1 MPQVMTMERRIGSLN
16 VNFREI
22 ARELGLSPM
31 TIYRVVNLD
40 PCVSRETRERV
51 TDALNRCGFFT
62 HRRGKR
68 FKVLFDFIDH
78 PYLSHYGEKLL
89 HNIRELGF
97 HCSRTCYRTARTRFL
112 DMAAVSDV
120 AVFISVPDSTI
131 IDEARRVNP
140 DLYTVTLSTRS
151 NADVTLSPDNTR
163 GGELAARHLA
173 RHRHRHIAI
182 HLAERHPTRME
193 RCKAFCGEM
202 RFLDPDCRIDFIHE
216 RRTEQT
222 APLLRSYFDS
232 VDRLPDS
239 ILFLAGEFADCY
251 RRELLEPE
259 PERYSGI
266 GVLTFDHPLDQ
277 RFAHL
282 EYNFDCI
289 GFRSQDLLEWAEYYI
304 TNRPMMKK
312 RTPIHTLIEV
322 QLVEN
327 GSIRMK
333 S

>member
-1 MPQVMTMERRIGSLN
+1 MERRTGSLN
-16 VNFREI
+16 VNFHEI
-22 ARELGLSPM
+22 ARELGVSAM
-31 TIYRVVNLD
+31 TVYRVVNLD
-40 PCVSRETRERV
+40 PAVKRETRERV

-89 HNIRELGF
+89 TNIQKQGF
-97 HCSRTCYRTARTRFL
+97 HCCRTSHRTARTDFL
-112 DMAAVSDV
+112 DPAAGSD
-120 AVFISVPDSTI
+120 AALFLSVPDNAI

-163 GGELAARHLA
+163 GGELAARHLF

-202 RFLDPDCRIDFIHE
+202 RFLDPECRLDFIHE
-216 RRTEQT
+216 RKTEQT
-222 APLLRSYFDS
+222 TPLLRHYFDT
-232 VDRLPDS
+232 VDKLPDS
-239 ILFLAGEFADCY
+239 ILFLAGEFADTY

-259 PERYSGI
+259 PERYGRI
-266 GVLTFDHPLDQ
+266 GVLTFDHPQDQ

-282 EYNFDCI
+282 DYNFDCI
-289 GFRSQDLLEWAEYYI
+289 GFRSQNLLEWAEYYI

-312 RTPIHTLIEV
+312 RSPIHTSIEV
-322 QLVEN
+322 RLEEN

>member
-1 MPQVMTMERRIGSLN
+1 MERRTGSLN
-16 VNFREI
+16 VNFHEI
-22 ARELGLSPM
+22 ARELGVSAM
-31 TIYRVVNLD
+31 TVYRVVNLD
-40 PCVSRETRERV
+40 PAVKRETRERV

-89 HNIRELGF
+89 TNIQKQGF
-97 HCSRTCYRTARTRFL
+97 HCCRTSHRTARTDFL
-112 DMAAVSDV
+112 DTAAVSDV
-120 AVFISVPDSTI
+120 AVFLSVPDNAI
-131 IDEARRVNP
+131 IDVARRVNP

-163 GGELAARHLA
+163 GGELAARHLF

-202 RFLDPDCRIDFIHE
+202 RFLDPECRLDFIHE
-216 RRTEQT
+216 RKTEQT
-222 APLLRSYFDS
+222 TPLLRHYFDT
-232 VDRLPDS
+232 VDKLPDS
-239 ILFLAGEFADCY
+239 ILFLAGEFADTY

-259 PERYSGI
+259 PERYGRI
-266 GVLTFDHPLDQ
+266 GVLTFDHPQDQ

-282 EYNFDCI
+282 DYNFDCI
-289 GFRSQDLLEWAEYYI
+289 GFRSQNLLEWAEYYI

-312 RTPIHTLIEV
+312 RSPIHTSIEV
-322 QLVEN
+322 RLVEN

>member
-1 MPQVMTMERRIGSLN
+1 MERRTGSLN
-16 VNFREI
+16 INFHEI
-22 ARELGLSPM
+22 ARELGVSAM
-31 TIYRVVNLD
+31 TVYRVVNLD
-40 PCVSRETRERV
+40 PAVKRETRERV

-62 HRRGKR
+62 HRRGKH

-89 HNIRELGF
+89 TNIQKLGF
-97 HCSRTCYRTARTRFL
+97 HCCRTSHRTARTDFL
-112 DMAAVSDV
+112 DTAAVSDV
-120 AVFISVPDSTI
+120 AVFLSVPDNAI

-163 GGELAARHLA
+163 GGELAARHLF

-202 RFLDPDCRIDFIHE
+202 RFLDPECRLDFIHE
-216 RRTEQT
+216 RKTEQT
-222 APLLRSYFDS
+222 TPLLRHYFDT
-232 VDRLPDS
+232 VDKLPDS
-239 ILFLAGEFADCY
+239 ILFLADTY

-259 PERYSGI
+259 PERYGRI
-266 GVLTFDHPLDQ
+266 GVLTFDHPQDQ

-282 EYNFDCI
+282 DYNFDCI
-289 GFRSQDLLEWAEYYI
+289 GFRSQNLLEWAEYYI

-312 RTPIHTLIEV
+312 RSPIHTSIEV
-322 QLVEN
+322 RLVEN

>member
-1 MPQVMTMERRIGSLN
+1 MERRTGSLN
-16 VNFREI
+16 VNFHEI
-22 ARELGLSPM
+22 ARELGVSAM
-31 TIYRVVNLD
+31 TVYRVVNLD
-40 PCVSRETRERV
+40 PAVKRETRERV

-62 HRRGKR
+62 HRRGKH

-89 HNIRELGF
+89 TNIQKLGF
-97 HCSRTCYRTARTRFL
+97 HCCRTSHRTARTDFL
-112 DMAAVSDV
+112 DTAAVSDV
-120 AVFISVPDSTI
+120 AVFLSVPDNAI

-163 GGELAARHLA
+163 GGELAARHLF

-182 HLAERHPTRME
+182 YLAERHPTRME

-202 RFLDPDCRIDFIHE
+202 RFLAPECRLDFIHE
-216 RRTEQT
+216 RKAEQT
-222 APLLRSYFDS
+222 TPLLRHYFDT
-232 VDRLPDS
+232 VDQLPDS
-239 ILFLAGEFADCY
+239 ILFLAGEFADTY

-259 PERYSGI
+259 PERYGRI
-266 GVLTFDHPLDQ
+266 GVLTFDHPQDQ

-282 EYNFDCI
+282 DYNFDCI
-289 GFRSQDLLEWAEYYI
+289 GFRSQKLLEWAEYYI

-312 RTPIHTLIEV
+312 RSPIHTSIEV
-322 QLVEN
+322 RLVEN

>member
-1 MPQVMTMERRIGSLN
+1 MERRTGSLN

-22 ARELGLSPM
+22 ARELGVSAM
-31 TIYRVVNLD
+31 TVYRVVNLD
-40 PCVSRETRERV
+40 PAVRRETRERV

-89 HNIRELGF
+89 ANIRELGF
-97 HCSRTCYRTARTRFL
+97 HCCRTCHRTARTEFL
-112 DMAAVSDV
+112 DTAAVCDV
-120 AVFISVPDSTI
+120 AVFLSVPDNAI

-163 GGELAARHLA
+163 GGELAACHLV
-173 RHRHRHIAI
+173 RHRHRHIAV

-202 RFLDPDCRIDFIHE
+202 RFLAPECRIDFIHE
-216 RRTEQT
+216 GKKEQT
-222 APLLRSYFDS
+222 APLLRRYFDT

-239 ILFLAGEFADCY
+239 ILFLAGEFADTY

-259 PERYSGI
+259 PERFSGI
-266 GVLTFDHPLDQ
+266 GVLTFDHPQDQ

-282 EYNFDCI
+282 DYHFDCI
-289 GFRSQDLLEWAEYYI
+289 GFRSENLLEWAEYYI

-312 RTPIHTLIEV
+312 RSPIHTLIDV
-322 QLVEN
+322 RLVGS
-327 GSIRMK
+327 GSIRMEP
-333 S
+333 